1 MNFVLKDWIQVNSN
15 GELVAASGASGVS
28 ISADKRV
35 ATIPGF
41 GTVDISKGKDNA
53 VIRLS
58 VDFNDTDTIA
68 LESSGGYVTGVE
80 ALYGATNG
88 KLTFTATTKYAK
100 IIGGSGADSIT
111 LDDSAASI
119 DLGAGNDTVS
129 LGTAASNVT
138 LGSGA
143 DLIQV
148 QAAATTH
155 GKVADYNFA
164 EGDVISLNGALDA
177 DKVSVMANNGEVVLD
192 GGTNLDIMSTN
203 NDGVYA
209 AKFTKGSITDLS
221 GDVTYFTAAQGSGKV
236 NIDAS
241 RSEFAVIDASLS
253 TGANIV
259 SGAGADSISLGG
271 AGADTIVIGKSSGAD
286 FVHGF
291 DAKDVLRFVGGSL
304 DKLEYDT
311 STKTLTFV
319 DSTVK
324 FDNSL
329 TNDSG
334 VSLTANV
341 AFGDADAESVAL
353 ANATNVT
360 LKQADAVKG
369 YVGFSDG
376 STVLEVSKSVDL
388 TDTAHF
394 ANIANVSVNGNTEAA
409 TVIGALKSVDATAA
423 TGTVNVL
430 STEKDANITLATAK
444 KSADTVWIGST
455 DVTVDNFTAGF
466 GKTADTLVLYDVSDV
481 KDITVNGSVVT
492 AGSAKITMTGVSD
505 SIAANVVLKGGVA
518 KKIVVSNGDVKLN
531 KDSLN
536 LDVIATSKKNA
547 TLEIGADVTDGGK
560 KDVTINLN
568 DEKYADS
575 FKDVS
580 SASTVGTTNIIG
592 SATVEGAT
600 ITVTGNGAHNIWAAN
615 TGANTITLGG
625 GKNSVWYNAID
636 GKDTVTGFTAD
647 DTVLLYGGEMV
658 GSSAINSA
666 YKITFDGTDVKF
678 ASGDSALALKG
689 LTAGNTFNVV
699 DNAGDTYKV
708 QLGTTGTAGA
718 TGTVSTLTYDK
729 DTKFY
734 VVNSVS
740 TVDSTT
746 LNVSG
751 HDASE
756 TVALVVNGD
765 ANGNIIAG
773 NVDEINASGTD
784 AKTLLVGSASATTTL
799 IGGKTENYFWGGG
812 DKSDIMKGSLTALDT
827 FWFGTIDGKDTA
839 NNVNADDRVYLYDVN
854 SADINTI
861 AKLSIDESSH
871 SADLSL
877 EGGAILGINA
887 SSVSDFDSIVF
898 RTGDGVDFTYDK
910 ESKTFVKKS

>member
-1 MNFVLKDWIQVNSN
+1 MDIVLNNVIKVNTVN
-15 GELVAASGASGVS
+15 GISELKAADAASGVS

-41 GTVDISKGKDNA
+41 GTVDISKGREKA

-58 VDFNDTDTIA
+58 GDFEGTITLGSEATD
-68 LESSGGYVTGVE
+68 VTGVE

-88 KLTFTATTKYAK
+88 KLTFKATADYAK

-111 LDDSAASI
+111 LDVSAASI

-129 LGTAASNVT
+129 LGTAVSNVT

-148 QAAATTH
+148 KVGDNK

-164 EGDVISLNGALDA
+164 EGDAISLAGELAA
-177 DKVSVMANNGEVVLD
+177 DKVTVMAGTGEVSLD
-192 GGTNLDIMSTN
+192 GGADLDIMSTKK
-203 NDGVYA
+203 DGVYA
-209 AKFTKGSITDLS
+209 AKFTKGSIAGLS
-221 GDVTYFTAAQGSGKV
+221 GDVTYFTAAEGSGKV

-241 RSEFAVIDASLS
+241 RSEIAVIDARKS
-253 TGANIV
+253 TGAKIV
-259 SGAGADSISLGG
+259 GGQGDDSISLSTD
-271 AGADTIVIGKSSGAD
+271 AHADTIVIGKLGGDDVVYNFGAD
-286 FVHGF
+286 
-291 DAKDVLRFVGGSL
+291 DVLNFVGGSINDL
-304 DKLEYDT
+304 SYDEPN
-311 STKTLTFV
+311 KVVTFA
-319 DSTVK
+319 DSKV
-324 FDNSL
+324 SL
-329 TNDSG
+329 SG
-334 VSLTANV
+334 AASGDLTANI
-341 AFGDADAESVAL
+341 AIGDADAEKFIFAGTSAPLTVASG
-353 ANATNVT
+353 
-360 LKQADAVKG
+360 VKG
-369 YVGFSDG
+369 YVGKKDN
-376 STVLEVSKSVDL
+376 STVLQVSESVDL

-394 ANIANVSVNGNTEAA
+394 VNINKVEVKGNTEAA
-409 TVIGALKSVDATAA
+409 TVIGALKSVDASAA

-430 STEKDANITLATAK
+430 STEKDANITLKTGVTTY
-444 KSADTVWIGST
+444 ADTVWIGSGST
-455 DVTVDNFTAGF
+455 DVTVTNFTAGF

-492 AGSAKITMTGVSD
+492 AGSAKIDMDGVSD

-518 KKIVVSNGDVKLN
+518 KKIVISNDDVTLD
-531 KDSLN
+531 KDRLD
-536 LDVIATSKKNA
+536 LDVLSTSKKNA
-547 TLEIGADVTDGGK
+547 TLNVAANVTDGGK
-560 KDVTINLN
+560 NVVSINLN

-575 FKDVS
+575 FKNVS
-580 SASTVGTTNIIG
+580 STSNAGTTNIIG
-592 SATVEGAT
+592 SATVDGAT
-600 ITVTGNGAHNIWAAN
+600 IAVNGAGDHNIWAAN
-615 TGANTITLGG
+615 TGANTITLAGA
-625 GKNSVWYNAID
+625 GKKSVWYNAID
-636 GKDTVTGFTAD
+636 GKDTVSGFTKN

-658 GSSAINSA
+658 GSSAINSN
-666 YKITFDGTDVKF
+666 YKITYDGAVVKF
-678 ASGDSALALKG
+678 ASGDSALALND
-689 LTAGNTFNVV
+689 LNAGDTFTVM

-708 QLGTTGTAGA
+708 QLADAG
-718 TGTVSTLTYDK
+718 TLTYDK

-734 VVNSVS
+734 VADS
-740 TVDSTT
+740 TTAATT

-751 HDASE
+751 YDTSE

-784 AKTLLVGSASATTTL
+784 AKTLLVGSASADTTL

-812 DKSDIMKGSLTALDT
+812 DKSDIMKGSLTAFDT

-839 NNVNADDRVYLYDVN
+839 NSVNADDRVYLYDVN

-861 AKLSIDESSH
+861 AKLSIDASSA

>member
-1 MNFVLKDWIQVNSN
+1 MAFELSKWIQVNSS
-15 GELVAASGASGVS
+15 GELEAAVGASGVS

-41 GTVDISKGKDNA
+41 GTVDISKGKDKA

-58 VDFNDTDTIA
+58 GDFDGTITLGSADTD
-68 LESSGGYVTGVE
+68 VKGVE

-88 KLTFTATTKYAK
+88 KLTYTATAEGK
-100 IIGGSGADSIT
+100 IVGGSGADSIT
-111 LDDSAASI
+111 LGTSNASV
-119 DLGAGNDTVS
+119 DLGAGNDVVA
-129 LGTAASNVT
+129 LGDGASNVT

-148 QAAATTH
+148 KAADKGT
-155 GKVADYNFA
+155 VADYNFA

-209 AKFTKGSITDLS
+209 AKFTKGSITGLS

-241 RSEFAVIDASLS
+241 RSEIAVIDASES

-271 AGADTIVIGKSSGAD
+271 NGADTIVIGKSSGAD

-304 DKLEYDT
+304 DKLEYDKNA
-311 STKTLTFV
+311 KTLTFV
-319 DSTVK
+319 DSKVT
-324 FDNSL
+324 FDAVTS
-329 TNDSG
+329 NDFAD
-334 VSLTANV
+334 SLTANV

-353 ANATNVT
+353 ANHADVT

-518 KKIVVSNGDVKLN
+518 KKIVVSNDDVTLG
-531 KDSLN
+531 KDSLD
-536 LDVIATSKKNA
+536 LDVLSTSKKNA
-547 TLEIGADVTDGGK
+547 TLNVDANVTDGGK
-560 KDVTINLN
+560 NVVSINLN

-575 FKDVS
+575 FKNVS
-580 SASTVGTTNIIG
+580 STSNAGTTNIIG
-592 SATVEGAT
+592 SATVDGAT
-600 ITVTGNGAHNIWAAN
+600 ITVNGAGDHNIWAAN
-615 TGANTITLGG
+615 TGANTIEFTPVAT

-658 GSSAINSA
+658 GSSAINSN
-666 YKITFDGTDVKF
+666 YKITYDGTVVKF
-678 ASGDSALALKG
+678 ASGDSALALNGLIKG
-689 LTAGNTFNVV
+689 DTFNVV

-708 QLGTTGTAGA
+708 QLADAGNE
-718 TGTVSTLTYDK
+718 LTYDK

-734 VVNSVS
+734 VANS
-740 TVDSTT
+740 TAATT

-751 HDASE
+751 YDASE

-773 NVDEINASGTD
+773 NVTKIDAGASS

-812 DKSDIMKGSLTALDT
+812 DKSDIMEGSLTALDT

>member
-1 MNFVLKDWIQVNSN
+1 MAFELKKWIKVNSN
-15 GELVAASGASGVS
+15 GELGAADGVSGVI

-58 VDFNDTDTIA
+58 VDFNDTITWGTSEA
-68 LESSGGYVTGVE
+68 TSVTGVE

-88 KLTFTATTKYAK
+88 KLTYTATTEDK
-100 IIGGSGADSIT
+100 IVGGSGADIIT
-111 LDDSAASI
+111 LGDSTASI
-119 DLGAGNDTVS
+119 DLGAGNDVVS
-129 LGTAASNVT
+129 LGTGASNVT

-143 DLIQV
+143 DLIKV
-148 QAAATTH
+148 QAAAK

-164 EGDVISLNGALDA
+164 EGDAISLDGALDDA
-177 DKVSVMANNGEVVLD
+177 GKITVIAATGEVSLA
-192 GGTNLDIMSTN
+192 GGDNLDIMSTK

-209 AKFTKGSITDLS
+209 AKFTEGSITDLLDY
-221 GDVTYFTAAQGSGKV
+221 DVTYFTAAEGSGKV

-241 RSEFAVIDASLS
+241 GSEIAVIDASES

-259 SGAGADSISLGG
+259 SGAGADTISLGG

-291 DAKDVLRFVGGSL
+291 GANDVLRFVGGSL
-304 DKLEYDT
+304 DKLEYGKT
-311 STKTLTFV
+311 AKTLTFV
-319 DSTVK
+319 DSKVE
-324 FDNSL
+324 FDVDPSNGA
-329 TNDSG
+329 D
-334 VSLTANV
+334 SLTANV
-341 AFGDADAESVAL
+341 AFGDADAESFAL
-353 ANATNVT
+353 ANSAGAT

-394 ANIANVSVNGNTEAA
+394 ANIAKVEVKSNTEAA
-409 TVIGALKSVDATAA
+409 TVIGALKSVDASAA

-430 STEKDANITLATAK
+430 STEKDANIMLQNGATTY
-444 KSADTVWIGST
+444 ADTVWIGSGST
-455 DVTVDNFTAGF
+455 DVTVTNFTAGF

-481 KDITVNGSVVT
+481 KDISVNGNVVT
-492 AGSAKITMTGVSD
+492 AGSAKIEMTGVSD
-505 SIAANVVLKGGVA
+505 NIAANVVLKGGVA
-518 KKIVVSNGDVKLN
+518 KKIVISSGDVELD
-531 KDSLN
+531 KDSLD
-536 LDVIATSKKNA
+536 LDVLSTSKKNA
-547 TLEIGADVTDGGK
+547 TLNVAANVTDGGK
-560 KDVTINLN
+560 NVVSINLN

-575 FKDVS
+575 FKNVS
-580 SASTVGTTNIIG
+580 SESSVGTTNIIG
-592 SATVEGAT
+592 SATVDGAT
-600 ITVTGNGAHNIWAAN
+600 ITVTGDGDHNIWAAN

-625 GKNSVWYNAID
+625 TGKKSVWYNAID
-636 GKDTVTGFTAD
+636 GKDTVTGFTKN

-666 YKITFDGTDVKF
+666 YKIKYDGATVKF
-678 ASGDSALALKG
+678 ASGDSALALNG
-689 LTAGNTFNVV
+689 LAAGDTFTVM

-708 QLGTTGTAGA
+708 QLAEAGK
-718 TGTVSTLTYDK
+718 LTYDK

-734 VVNSVS
+734 VANS
-740 TVDSTT
+740 TAATTT
-746 LNVSG
+746 LDVVG
-751 HDASE
+751 YDASE
-756 TVALVVNGD
+756 TAALVVNGD
-765 ANGNIIAG
+765 ADGNIIAG
-773 NVDEINASGTD
+773 NVTKIDAGASSV
-784 AKTLLVGSASATTTL
+784 KTLLVGSAEAATEL
-799 IGGKTENYFWGGG
+799 VGGKTENHFWGGSK
-812 DKSDIMKGSLTALDT
+812 DSDVMVGNSAAFDD
-827 FWFGTIDGKDTA
+827 FWFGTLDGKDTA
-839 NNVNADDRVYLYDVN
+839 NSVNADDRVYLYDVN

-861 AKLSIDESSH
+861 AKLSIDESSA

-887 SSVSDFDSIVF
+887 SKVSDFDSIVF

>member
-1 MNFVLKDWIQVNSN
+1 MAMTIKLDDLIKLNTRDELELKDSSVT
-15 GELVAASGASGVS
+15 GVS

-35 ATIPGF
+35 ATIANF
-41 GTVDISKGKDNA
+41 GTVDISNGKDKA

-58 VDFNDTDTIA
+58 GDFDGTINLGSA
-68 LESSGGYVTGVE
+68 SVTKVA

-88 KLTFTATTKYAK
+88 KLIFTATADYTK
-100 IIGGSGADSIT
+100 IIGGAGADSIS
-111 LDDSAASI
+111 LDVATGELN
-119 DLGAGNDTVS
+119 LGAGNDTVVIGTVGASVS
-129 LGTAASNVT
+129 LGAGVDMVHVADVSTAKGT
-138 LGSGA
+138 
-143 DLIQV
+143 
-148 QAAATTH
+148 
-155 GKVADYNFA
+155 VADYNFA
-164 EGDVISLNGALDA
+164 DGDVISVGGSALGLGKFSVLSDG
-177 DKVSVMANNGEVVLD
+177 KV
-192 GGTNLDIMSTN
+192 NLDSADPGLVINTTKK
-203 NDGVYA
+203 DGVYA
-209 AKFTKGSITDLS
+209 AKFAEGIIDGFA
-221 GDVTYFTAAQGSGKV
+221 GDVTYFTAAKNSGKV
-236 NIDAS
+236 NIDATGS
-241 RSEFAVIDASLS
+241 AKAIIDATESTGAKIVSGKGDDIVSLS
-253 TGANIV
+253 TATH
-259 SGAGADSISLGG
+259 
-271 AGADTIVIGKSSGAD
+271 ADTIVIGKLSGDDTVYSFGAD
-286 FVHGF
+286 
-291 DAKDVLRFVGGSL
+291 DVLNFVGGSINDL
-304 DKLEYDT
+304 SYDGAN
-311 STKTLTFV
+311 KVVTFA
-319 DSTVK
+319 DSTV
-324 FDNSL
+324 SL
-329 TNDSG
+329 SG
-334 VSLTANV
+334 AAPSDLTANI
-341 AFGDADAESVAL
+341 AIGDADAEKFLFAGV
-353 ANATNVT
+353 NDTIT
-360 LKQADAVKG
+360 TTDGVKG
-369 YVGFSDG
+369 YVGKKDN
-376 STVLEVSKSVDL
+376 STVLEVTESVDL

-394 ANIANVSVNGNTEAA
+394 VNINKVKVNNTEVA
-409 TVIGALKSVDATAA
+409 TVIGALKSVDASSA
-423 TGTVNVL
+423 GDTVNVW
-430 STEKDANITLATAK
+430 STEKDANIALETAGAH
-444 KSADTVWIGST
+444 ADTVWIGSGST
-455 DVTVDNFTAGF
+455 EVKLSGF
-466 GKTADTLVLYDVSDV
+466 ETGFDATADTLVLYDVSDV
-481 KDITVNGSVVT
+481 KDISVNGNVVT
-492 AGSAKITMTGVSD
+492 AGSAKIEMADLTD

-518 KKIVVSNGDVKLN
+518 KKIVITDGDVELK

-547 TLEIGADVTDGGK
+547 TLSIDADVTDGGK

-575 FKDVS
+575 FKDVI
-580 SASTVGTTNIIG
+580 SASSVGTTNIIG

-600 ITVTGNGAHNIWAAN
+600 ITVNGDGDHNIWAAN

-625 GKNSVWYNAID
+625 NGKKSVWYNAID

-666 YKITFDGTDVKF
+666 YKITYDGTDVKF

-689 LTAGNTFNVV
+689 LTAVNTFNVV

-708 QLGTTGTAGA
+708 QLGSAGPA
-718 TGTVSTLTYDK
+718 STLTYDK

-734 VVNSVS
+734 VVNSAS
-740 TVDSTT
+740 TVGRTT

-756 TVALVVNGD
+756 TVALIVNGD

-784 AKTLLVGSASATTTL
+784 AKTLLVGSASAATTL

-812 DKSDIMKGSLTALDT
+812 DKSDVMEGSLTAFDT

-839 NNVNADDRVYLYDVN
+839 NKVNADDRVYLYDVN

-898 RTGDGVDFTYDK
+898 STGDGVDFTYDK

>member
-1 MNFVLKDWIQVNSN
+1 MDFVLKDWIQVNSN
-15 GELVAASGASGVS
+15 GELEAAADASGVS

-41 GTVDISKGKDNA
+41 GTVDISKGKENA

-58 VDFNDTDTIA
+58 GDFDGAISLGTNDTD
-68 LESSGGYVTGVE
+68 VKGVE

-88 KLTFTATTKYAK
+88 KLIFNATNEYAK
-100 IIGGSGADSIT
+100 IIG
-111 LDDSAASI
+111 
-119 DLGAGNDTVS
+119 
-129 LGTAASNVT
+129 
-138 LGSGA
+138 
-143 DLIQV
+143 
-148 QAAATTH
+148 
-155 GKVADYNFA
+155 
-164 EGDVISLNGALDA
+164 
-177 DKVSVMANNGEVVLD
+177 
-192 GGTNLDIMSTN
+192 
-203 NDGVYA
+203 
-209 AKFTKGSITDLS
+209 
-221 GDVTYFTAAQGSGKV
+221 
-236 NIDAS
+236 
-241 RSEFAVIDASLS
+241 
-253 TGANIV
+253 
-259 SGAGADSISLGG
+259 GAGADSISLGAATGELNLG
-271 AGADTIVIGKSSGAD
+271 AGNDTVVMGTDENAKVSLGAGVDMVHVATVASAKGTVADYNFADGDVISVGSALGLGKFSVLSNGKVSLEGADSKLVINTTKKDGVYAAKFAEGIVSGFDGDVTYFTAAEHSGKVGIDATGSAKAIIDATNSTGAKIVGGKGDDVISLGNGVDTLVIGKLSGLD
-286 FVHGF
+286 TVYNFEN
-291 DAKDVLRFVGGSL
+291 DDVLNFVGGSINDL
-304 DKLEYDT
+304 SYDGT
-311 STKTLTFV
+311 TGFVTFA
-319 DSTVK
+319 DSTV
-324 FDNSL
+324 SL
-329 TNDSG
+329 SG
-334 VSLTANV
+334 AASSSLTANI
-341 AFGDADAESVAL
+341 AIGDADAEKFIFAGTSDSLMVASG
-353 ANATNVT
+353 
-360 LKQADAVKG
+360 VKG
-369 YVGFSDG
+369 YVGKKDN
-376 STVLEVSKSVDL
+376 STVLQVSESVDL

-394 ANIANVSVNGNTEAA
+394 VNINKVEVKGNTEAA
-409 TVIGALKSVDATAA
+409 TVIGALKSVDASNANK
-423 TGTVNVL
+423 TVNVW
-430 STEKDANITLATAK
+430 STEKDANIKLKGANNN
-444 KSADTVWIGST
+444 ADTVWIGSGST
-455 DVTVDNFTAGF
+455 EVKLSGFNTGF
-466 GKTADTLVLYDVSDV
+466 GANADTLVLYDVSDV
-481 KDITVNGSVVT
+481 KDISVNGNVVT
-492 AGSAKITMTGVSD
+492 AGSAKIEMAGLND
-505 SIAANVVLKGGVA
+505 SIAANVVLKDGVA
-518 KKIVVSNGDVKLN
+518 KKIVITDGDVTID

-547 TLEIGADVTDGGK
+547 TLNVAANVTDGGK
-560 KDVTINLN
+560 NVVSINLN

-580 SASTVGTTNIIG
+580 SASSVGTTNIIG

-600 ITVTGNGAHNIWAAN
+600 IKVTGNGDHNIWAAN
-615 TGANTITLGG
+615 TGANTITLDGTA

-666 YKITFDGTDVKF
+666 YKITYDGTDVKF

-689 LTAGNTFNVV
+689 LTAGNTFNVM

-708 QLGTTGTAGA
+708 QLGTTGA
-718 TGTVSTLTYDK
+718 TPTLTYDK

-734 VVNSVS
+734 VVNGAA
-740 TVDSTT
+740 TTGTT

-751 HDASE
+751 YDASE

-773 NVDEINASGTD
+773 NVTKIDAGASS
-784 AKTLLVGSASATTTL
+784 AKTLLVGSASADTTL

-812 DKSDIMKGSLTALDT
+812 DKSDIMEGSLTAFDT

>member
-1 MNFVLKDWIQVNSN
+1 MAITIKLDELIKVTDGELALKD
-15 GELVAASGASGVS
+15 ASVTGVS

-35 ATIPGF
+35 ATIANF
-41 GTVDISKGKDNA
+41 GTIDISNGVDKA

-58 VDFNDTDTIA
+58 GDFDGTID
-68 LESSGGYVTGVE
+68 LDSSGVAKVA

-88 KLTFTATTKYAK
+88 KLIFTATDKYAK
-100 IIGGSGADSIT
+100 IIGGAGADSIN
-111 LDDSAASI
+111 LDNTDVEI
-119 DLGAGNDTVS
+119 NLGAGNDTVVMGINADAKVS
-129 LGTAASNVT
+129 LGAGVDMVHVADVGTAKGT
-138 LGSGA
+138 
-143 DLIQV
+143 
-148 QAAATTH
+148 
-155 GKVADYNFA
+155 VADYNFA
-164 EGDVISLNGALDA
+164 DGDVISVGGPALGLGKFSVLSNG
-177 DKVSVMANNGEVVLD
+177 KVSLD
-192 GGTNLDIMSTN
+192 GADSGLVINTTKK
-203 NDGVYA
+203 DGVYA
-209 AKFTKGSITDLS
+209 AKFAEGIIDGFA
-221 GDVTYFTAAQGSGKV
+221 GDVTYFTAAKDSGKV
-236 NIDAS
+236 NIDATGS
-241 RSEFAVIDASLS
+241 AKAIIDAKESTGAKIVSGKGDDIVSLS
-253 TGANIV
+253 TA
-259 SGAGADSISLGG
+259 AH
-271 AGADTIVIGKSSGAD
+271 ADTIVIGKLSGDDTVYSFGAD
-286 FVHGF
+286 
-291 DAKDVLRFVGGSL
+291 DVLNFVGGSINDL
-304 DKLEYDT
+304 SYDGT
-311 STKTLTFV
+311 TMTFA
-319 DSTVK
+319 DSKV
-324 FDNSL
+324 SL
-329 TNDSG
+329 SG
-334 VSLTANV
+334 AAPSDLTANI
-341 AFGDADAESVAL
+341 AIGDADAEKFLFAGV
-353 ANATNVT
+353 NDTIT
-360 LKQADAVKG
+360 TTDGVKG
-369 YVGFSDG
+369 YVGKKDN
-376 STVLEVSKSVDL
+376 STVLEVTESVDL

-394 ANIANVSVNGNTEAA
+394 VNINKVKVNNTEVA
-409 TVIGALKSVDATAA
+409 TVIGALKSVDASNA
-423 TGTVNVL
+423 GDTVNVW
-430 STEKDANITLATAK
+430 STEKDANISLKAGTY
-444 KSADTVWIGST
+444 ADTVWIGSGST
-455 DVTVDNFTAGF
+455 EVKLSNFETGF
-466 GKTADTLVLYDVSDV
+466 GATADTLVLYDVSDV
-481 KDITVNGSVVT
+481 KDISVNGNVVT
-492 AGSAKITMTGVSD
+492 AGSAKIEMNGLTD
-505 SIAANVVLKGGVA
+505 SIAANVVLKDGVA
-518 KKIVVSNGDVKLN
+518 KKIVITDGDVELD

-547 TLEIGADVTDGGK
+547 TLSIDADVTDGGK

-580 SASTVGTTNIIG
+580 SESSVGTTNIIG

-600 ITVTGNGAHNIWAAN
+600 ITVNSNGDHNIWAAN
-615 TGANTITLGG
+615 TGANTIALGG
-625 GKNSVWYNAID
+625 VGTTGKNSVWYNAID

-708 QLGTTGTAGA
+708 QLGTTGT
-718 TGTVSTLTYDK
+718 TSTLTYDK

-734 VVNSVS
+734 VVNSAN
-740 TVDSTT
+740 TVKSTT

-784 AKTLLVGSASATTTL
+784 AKTLLVGSASAVTTL

-812 DKSDIMKGSLTALDT
+812 DKSDIMEGSLTAFDT

-839 NNVNADDRVYLYDVN
+839 NKVNADDRVYLYDVN

-877 EGGAILGINA
+877 EGGAAILGINA

>member
-1 MNFVLKDWIQVNSN
+1 MAFELKKWIKVNSN
-15 GELVAASGASGVS
+15 GELGAADGVS
-28 ISADKRV
+28 DVIISADKRV

-41 GTVDISKGKDNA
+41 GTVDISKSPSKA

-58 VDFNDTDTIA
+58 VDFDDTIN
-68 LESSGGYVTGVE
+68 LTDSGVTKVA

-88 KLTFTATTKYAK
+88 KLTFTAPTDYAK

-111 LDDSAASI
+111 LGDSTASI
-119 DLGAGNDTVS
+119 DLGAGNDVVS
-129 LGTAASNVT
+129 LGSAASNVT

-148 QAAATTH
+148 QAAATTY

-164 EGDVISLNGALDA
+164 EGDAISLDGALADA
-177 DKVSVMANNGEVVLD
+177 GKITVIAATGEVALD
-192 GGTNLDIMSTN
+192 GGTNLKIMSTK

-209 AKFTKGSITDLS
+209 AKFTEGSITGLS

-241 RSEFAVIDASLS
+241 GSEIAVIDASHS

-271 AGADTIVIGKSSGAD
+271 PGADTIVIGKSSGAD

-304 DKLEYDT
+304 DKLKYDT
-311 STKTLTFV
+311 GDKTLTFV

-324 FDNSL
+324 FDNL
-329 TNDSG
+329 PTNDIG
-334 VSLTANV
+334 DSLTANV

-353 ANATNVT
+353 ANAIDVT

-376 STVLEVSKSVDL
+376 STTLEVSKSVDL

-394 ANIANVSVNGNTEAA
+394 ANIANVEVKSNTEAA
-409 TVIGALKSVDATAA
+409 TVIGALKSVDAADA

-430 STEKDANITLATAK
+430 STEKDAHIQLKAAGVANY
-444 KSADTVWIGST
+444 ADTVWIGST
-455 DVTVDNFTAGF
+455 DVKVDNFAAGF

-481 KDITVNGSVVT
+481 KDITVNGNVVT
-492 AGSAKITMTGVSD
+492 AGSAKIEMTGVSD
-505 SIAANVVLKGGVA
+505 NIAANVVLKGGVA
-518 KKIVVSNGDVKLN
+518 KKIVISSGDVELD
-531 KDSLN
+531 KDSLD
-536 LDVIATSKKNA
+536 LDVLSTSKKNA
-547 TLEIGADVTDGGK
+547 TLNVAANVTDGGK
-560 KDVTINLN
+560 NVVSINLN

-575 FKDVS
+575 FKNVS
-580 SASTVGTTNIIG
+580 SASSVGTTNIIG
-592 SATVEGAT
+592 SATVDGAT
-600 ITVTGNGAHNIWAAN
+600 ITVTGNGDHNIWAAN

-625 GKNSVWYNAID
+625 TGKKSVWYNAID
-636 GKDTVTGFTAD
+636 GKDTVTGFTKN

-666 YKITFDGTDVKF
+666 YKIKYDGATVKF
-678 ASGDSALALKG
+678 ASGDSALALNG
-689 LTAGNTFNVV
+689 LVAGDTFTVM

-708 QLGTTGTAGA
+708 QLAN
-718 TGTVSTLTYDK
+718 VDKLTYDK

-734 VVNSVS
+734 VADS
-740 TVDSTT
+740 TAAATT
-746 LNVSG
+746 LNVVG
-751 HDASE
+751 YDASE
-756 TVALVVNGD
+756 TAALVVNGD
-765 ANGNIIAG
+765 ADGNIIAG
-773 NVDEINASGTD
+773 NVTEINAGASSV
-784 AKTLLVGSASATTTL
+784 KTLLVGSAEAATKL
-799 IGGKTENYFWGGG
+799 VGGKTENHFWGGSK
-812 DKSDIMKGSLTALDT
+812 DSDVMVGNSAAFDD
-827 FWFGTIDGKDTA
+827 FWFGTLDGKDTA
-839 NNVNADDRVYLYDVN
+839 NSVNADDRVYLYDVN

-861 AKLSIDESSH
+861 AKLSIDASH
-871 SADLSL
+871 ASADLSL

-887 SSVSDFDSIVF
+887 SKVSDFDSIVF

>member
-1 MNFVLKDWIQVNSN
+1 MAFELKKWIKVNSN
-15 GELVAASGASGVS
+15 GELGAADGVSGVI

-41 GTVDISKGKDNA
+41 GTVDISKSPNKA

-58 VDFNDTDTIA
+58 VDFDGTINLTD
-68 LESSGGYVTGVE
+68 SGVTKVA

-88 KLTFTATTKYAK
+88 KLTYTATAEGK
-100 IIGGSGADSIT
+100 IVGGSGADSIT
-111 LDDSAASI
+111 LGDSTASI
-119 DLGAGNDTVS
+119 DLGAGNDVVS
-129 LGTAASNVT
+129 LGSAASNVT

-148 QAAATTH
+148 KAAAN

-164 EGDVISLNGALDA
+164 EGDAISIDGALADA
-177 DKVSVMANNGEVVLD
+177 GKISVIAATGEVSLA
-192 GGTNLDIMSTN
+192 GGGDSLEIMSTK

-209 AKFTKGSITDLS
+209 AKFTEGSITSLS
-221 GDVTYFTAAQGSGKV
+221 KYDVTYFTAATNSGKV

-241 RSEFAVIDASLS
+241 GSEVAVIDAIQS

-259 SGAGADSISLGG
+259 SGAGADTISLDSTD

-286 FVHGF
+286 EVYDFG
-291 DAKDVLRFVGGSL
+291 AKDVLRFVGGSL
-304 DKLEYDT
+304 DKLEYGT
-311 STKTLTFV
+311 TASTLTFV

-324 FDNSL
+324 FGTVL
-329 TNDSG
+329 TNEGAD
-334 VSLTANV
+334 SLTANV

-353 ANATNVT
+353 ANSTDVT

-394 ANIANVSVNGNTEAA
+394 ANIANVSVTGNTEAA
-409 TVIGALKSVDATAA
+409 TVIGALKKVDANAA

-430 STEKDANITLATAK
+430 STEKDASIILDTAEK
-444 KSADTVWIGST
+444 NADTVWIGST
-455 DVTVDNFTAGF
+455 DVKVDKFTTGF

-481 KDITVNGSVVT
+481 KDISVNGNVVT
-492 AGSAKITMTGVSD
+492 AGSAKIEMTGVSD
-505 SIAANVVLKGGVA
+505 NIAANVVLKGGVA
-518 KKIVVSNGDVKLN
+518 KKIVISSGDVELD
-531 KDSLN
+531 KDSLD
-536 LDVIATSKKNA
+536 LDVLSTSKKNA
-547 TLEIGADVTDGGK
+547 TLNVAANVTDGGK
-560 KDVTINLN
+560 NVVSINLN

-575 FKDVS
+575 FKNVS
-580 SASTVGTTNIIG
+580 SASSVGTTNIIG
-592 SATVEGAT
+592 SATVDGAT
-600 ITVTGNGAHNIWAAN
+600 ITVTGNGDHNIWAAN

-625 GKNSVWYNAID
+625 TGKKSVWYNAID
-636 GKDTVTGFTAD
+636 GKDTVTGFTKN

-666 YKITFDGTDVKF
+666 YKIKYDGATVKF
-678 ASGDSALALKG
+678 ASGDSALALNS
-689 LTAGNTFNVV
+689 LVAGDTFTVM

-708 QLGTTGTAGA
+708 QLANA
-718 TGTVSTLTYDK
+718 DKLTYDK

-734 VVNSVS
+734 VADS
-740 TVDSTT
+740 TVAATT
-746 LNVSG
+746 LNVVG
-751 HDASE
+751 YDASE

-765 ANGNIIAG
+765 ADGNIIAG
-773 NVDEINASGTD
+773 NVTEINAGASSV
-784 AKTLLVGSASATTTL
+784 KTLLVGSAEAATKL
-799 IGGKTENYFWGGG
+799 VGGKTENHFWGGSK
-812 DKSDIMKGSLTALDT
+812 DSDVMVGNSAAFDD
-827 FWFGTIDGKDTA
+827 FWFGTLDGKDTA
-839 NNVNADDRVYLYDVN
+839 NSVNADDRVYLYDVN

-861 AKLSIDESSH
+861 AKLSIDESSA

>member
-1 MNFVLKDWIQVNSN
+1 MAFELKKWIKVNSN
-15 GELVAASGASGVS
+15 GELGAADGVSGVI

-58 VDFNDTDTIA
+58 VDFNDTITWGTSEA
-68 LESSGGYVTGVE
+68 TSVTGVE

-88 KLTFTATTKYAK
+88 KLTYTATTEDK
-100 IIGGSGADSIT
+100 IVGGSGADIIT
-111 LDDSAASI
+111 LGDSTASI
-119 DLGAGNDTVS
+119 DLGAGNDVVS
-129 LGTAASNVT
+129 LGTGASNVT

-143 DLIQV
+143 DLIKV
-148 QAAATTH
+148 QAAAK

-164 EGDVISLNGALDA
+164 EGDAISLDGALDDA
-177 DKVSVMANNGEVVLD
+177 GKITVIAATGEVSLA
-192 GGTNLDIMSTN
+192 GGDNLDIMSTK

-209 AKFTKGSITDLS
+209 AKFTEGSITDLLDY
-221 GDVTYFTAAQGSGKV
+221 DVTYFTAAEGSGKV

-241 RSEFAVIDASLS
+241 GSEIAVIDASES

-259 SGAGADSISLGG
+259 SGAGADTISLGG

-291 DAKDVLRFVGGSL
+291 GANDVLRFVGGSL
-304 DKLEYDT
+304 DKLEYGKT
-311 STKTLTFV
+311 AKTLTFV
-319 DSTVK
+319 DSKVE
-324 FDNSL
+324 FDVDPSNSA
-329 TNDSG
+329 D
-334 VSLTANV
+334 SLTANV

-353 ANATNVT
+353 ANKTGAT

-394 ANIANVSVNGNTEAA
+394 ANIAKVEVKSNTEAA
-409 TVIGALKSVDATAA
+409 TVIGALKSVDASAA

-430 STEKDANITLATAK
+430 STEKDANIMLQNGATTY
-444 KSADTVWIGST
+444 ADTVWIGSGST
-455 DVTVDNFTAGF
+455 DVTVTNFTAGF

-481 KDITVNGSVVT
+481 KDISVNGNVVT
-492 AGSAKITMTGVSD
+492 AGSAKIEMTGVSD
-505 SIAANVVLKGGVA
+505 NIAANVVLKGGVA
-518 KKIVVSNGDVKLN
+518 KKIVISSGDVELD
-531 KDSLN
+531 KDSLD
-536 LDVIATSKKNA
+536 LDVLSTSKKNA
-547 TLEIGADVTDGGK
+547 TLNVAANVTDGGK
-560 KDVTINLN
+560 NVVSINLN

-575 FKDVS
+575 FKNVS
-580 SASTVGTTNIIG
+580 SESSVGTTNIIG
-592 SATVEGAT
+592 SATVDGAT
-600 ITVTGNGAHNIWAAN
+600 ITVTGDGDHNIWAAN

-625 GKNSVWYNAID
+625 TGKKSVWYNAID
-636 GKDTVTGFTAD
+636 GKDTVTGFTKN

-666 YKITFDGTDVKF
+666 YKIKYDGATVKF
-678 ASGDSALALKG
+678 ASGDSALALNG
-689 LTAGNTFNVV
+689 LAAGDTFTVM

-708 QLGTTGTAGA
+708 QLAEAGK
-718 TGTVSTLTYDK
+718 LTYDK

-734 VVNSVS
+734 VANS
-740 TVDSTT
+740 TAATTT
-746 LNVSG
+746 LDVVG
-751 HDASE
+751 YDASE
-756 TVALVVNGD
+756 TAALVVNGD
-765 ANGNIIAG
+765 ADGNIIAG
-773 NVDEINASGTD
+773 NVTKIDAGASSV
-784 AKTLLVGSASATTTL
+784 KTLLVGSAEAATEL
-799 IGGKTENYFWGGG
+799 VGGKTENHFWGGSK
-812 DKSDIMKGSLTALDT
+812 DSDVMVGNSAAFDD
-827 FWFGTIDGKDTA
+827 FWFGTLDGKDTA
-839 NNVNADDRVYLYDVN
+839 NSVNADDRVYLYDVN

-861 AKLSIDESSH
+861 AKLSIDESSA

-887 SSVSDFDSIVF
+887 SKVSDFDSIVF

>member
-1 MNFVLKDWIQVNSN
+1 MDFVLKDWVQVNSN
-15 GELVAASGASGVS
+15 GELEAAADASGVS

-41 GTVDISKGKDNA
+41 GTVDISKGKDKA

-58 VDFNDTDTIA
+58 GDFDDTDTIT
-68 LESSGGYVTGVE
+68 LESSGDYVTGVE

-88 KLTFTATTKYAK
+88 KLTYTATTEGK
-100 IIGGSGADSIT
+100 IVGGSGADSIT
-111 LDDSAASI
+111 LGDGSTASI
-119 DLGAGNDTVS
+119 DLGAGNDVVS
-129 LGTAASNVT
+129 LGTGASNVT

-148 QAAATTH
+148 QAAAH

-164 EGDVISLNGALDA
+164 EGDAISLGGAALADA
-177 DKVSVMANNGEVVLD
+177 GKITVKAATGEVALD
-192 GGTNLDIMSTN
+192 GGTDLKIMSTK

-209 AKFTKGSITDLS
+209 AKFTEGSIAGLS
-221 GDVTYFTAAQGSGKV
+221 GDVTYFTVAKGSGKV

-241 RSEFAVIDASLS
+241 RSEIAVIDAGES

-259 SGAGADSISLGG
+259 SGAGADTISLGG

-286 FVHGF
+286 EVYNFGTN
-291 DAKDVLRFVGGSL
+291 DVLRFVGGSL

-311 STKTLTFV
+311 TADTLTFV

-324 FDNSL
+324 FGTTLDHDGS
-329 TNDSG
+329 D
-334 VSLTANV
+334 SLTANV
-341 AFGDADAESVAL
+341 AFGDADAESFAL
-353 ANATNVT
+353 ANKTGAT

-376 STVLEVSKSVDL
+376 STILEVSKSVDL

-409 TVIGALKSVDATAA
+409 TVIGALKSVNANAA

-430 STEKDANITLATAK
+430 STEKDAHISLEAGDTY
-444 KSADTVWIGST
+444 ADTVWIGST
-455 DVTVDNFTAGF
+455 DVKVDNFTAGF

-481 KDITVNGSVVT
+481 KDITVNGNVVT
-492 AGSAKITMTGVSD
+492 AGSAKIDMADSGVID

-518 KKIVVSNGDVKLN
+518 KKIVISNDDVTLD
-531 KDSLN
+531 KDSLD
-536 LDVIATSKKNA
+536 LDVLSTSKKNA
-547 TLEIGADVTDGGK
+547 TLKVDANVTDDGK
-560 KDVTINLN
+560 NVVSINLN

-575 FKDVS
+575 FKNVS
-580 SASTVGTTNIIG
+580 SISNAGTTNIIG
-592 SATVEGAT
+592 SATVDGAT
-600 ITVTGNGAHNIWAAN
+600 IAVNGAGDHNVWAAN
-615 TGANTITLGG
+615 TGANTIEFTAAAT

-636 GKDTVTGFTAD
+636 GKDTVNGFTKN

-666 YKITFDGTDVKF
+666 YKITYAGAVVKF
-678 ASGDSALALKG
+678 ASGDSALALNG
-689 LTAGNTFNVV
+689 LNAGDTFTVM

-708 QLGTTGTAGA
+708 QLAKAGK
-718 TGTVSTLTYDK
+718 LTYDK

-734 VVNSVS
+734 VANS
-740 TVDSTT
+740 TAATTT
-746 LNVSG
+746 LDVVG
-751 HDASE
+751 YDASE
-756 TVALVVNGD
+756 TAALVVNGD
-765 ANGNIIAG
+765 ADGNIIAG
-773 NVDEINASGTD
+773 NVTEINAGASSV
-784 AKTLLVGSASATTTL
+784 KTLLVGSAEAATKL
-799 IGGKTENYFWGGG
+799 VGGKTENHFWGGSK
-812 DKSDIMKGSLTALDT
+812 DSDVMVGNSAAFDD
-827 FWFGTIDGKDTA
+827 FWFGTLDGKDTA
-839 NNVNADDRVYLYDVN
+839 NSVNADDRVYLYDVN

-861 AKLSIDESSH
+861 AKLSIDASSA

-887 SSVSDFDSIVF
+887 SKVSDFDSIVF

>member
-1 MNFVLKDWIQVNSN
+1 MAFALNRWIQVNGS
-15 GELVAASGASGVS
+15 GELEAATGVSGVI

-41 GTVDISKGKDNA
+41 GTVDISKDPSKA

-58 VDFNDTDTIA
+58 VDFNDEITLDP
-68 LESSGGYVTGVE
+68 VTGVE

-88 KLTFTATTKYAK
+88 KLTFTATTEYTK

-111 LDDSAASI
+111 LGTSDASV
-119 DLGAGNDTVS
+119 DLGAGNDVVA
-129 LGTAASNVT
+129 LGDGASNVT

-148 QAAATTH
+148 KVADKGT
-155 GKVADYNFA
+155 VADYNFA
-164 EGDVISLNGALDA
+164 EGDAISLSSALTA
-177 DKVSVMANNGEVVLD
+177 DKVSVIADTGEVSLD
-192 GGTNLDIMSTN
+192 GGTNLKIMSTK

-209 AKFTKGSITDLS
+209 AKFTEGSITGLVDY
-221 GDVTYFTAAQGSGKV
+221 DVTYFTAAENSGKV

-241 RSEFAVIDASLS
+241 GSEVAVIDAKNS

-259 SGAGADSISLGG
+259 SGAGADTISLGG
-271 AGADTIVIGKSSGAD
+271 SGNGADTIVIGKSSGDDEVYNFGAE
-286 FVHGF
+286 
-291 DAKDVLRFVGGSL
+291 DVLRFVGGSL
-304 DKLEYDT
+304 DKLAYDT
-311 STKTLTFV
+311 TNDILTFA

-324 FDNSL
+324 FGTAL
-329 TNDSG
+329 TNDDSA
-334 VSLTANV
+334 SLTANV
-341 AFGDADAESVAL
+341 AFGDADAESFAL
-353 ANATNVT
+353 ANKTGAT
-360 LKQADAVKG
+360 LQQADAVKG

-388 TDTAHF
+388 NDTAHF
-394 ANIANVSVNGNTEAA
+394 ANIANVEVKNNTEAA
-409 TVIGALKSVDATAA
+409 TVIGALKSVDATGA

-430 STEKDANITLATAK
+430 STEKDAHIQLKAGANY
-444 KSADTVWIGST
+444 ADTVWIGST
-455 DVTVDNFTAGF
+455 DVKVDNFTAGF

-481 KDITVNGSVVT
+481 KDISVNGNVVT
-492 AGSAKITMTGVSD
+492 AGSAKIEMTGVSD
-505 SIAANVVLKGGVA
+505 NIAANVVLKGGVA
-518 KKIVVSNGDVKLN
+518 KKIVISSGDVELD
-531 KDSLN
+531 KDSLD
-536 LDVIATSKKNA
+536 LDVLSTSKKNA
-547 TLEIGADVTDGGK
+547 TLNVAANVTDGGK
-560 KDVTINLN
+560 NVVSINLN

-575 FKDVS
+575 FKNVS
-580 SASTVGTTNIIG
+580 SASSVGTTNIIG
-592 SATVEGAT
+592 SATVDGAT
-600 ITVTGNGAHNIWAAN
+600 ITVTGNGDHNIWAAN

-625 GKNSVWYNAID
+625 TGKKSVWYNAID
-636 GKDTVTGFTAD
+636 GKDTVTGFTKN

-666 YKITFDGTDVKF
+666 YKITYDGAVVKF
-678 ASGDSALALKG
+678 ASGDSALALNG
-689 LTAGNTFNVV
+689 LTAGDTFTVM

-708 QLGTTGTAGA
+708 QLANA
-718 TGTVSTLTYDK
+718 DKLTYDK

-734 VVNSVS
+734 VADS
-740 TVDSTT
+740 TVAATT
-746 LNVSG
+746 LNVVG
-751 HDASE
+751 YDASE

-765 ANGNIIAG
+765 ADGNIIAG
-773 NVDEINASGTD
+773 NVTEINAGASSV
-784 AKTLLVGSASATTTL
+784 KTLLVGSAEATTEL
-799 IGGKTENYFWGGG
+799 VGGKTENHFWGGSK
-812 DKSDIMKGSLTALDT
+812 DSDVMVGNSAAFDD
-827 FWFGTIDGKDTA
+827 FWFGTLDGKDTA

-887 SSVSDFDSIVF
+887 SKVSDFDSIVF

>member
-1 MNFVLKDWIQVNSN
+1 MDLQGYVKVATN
-15 GELVAASGASGVS
+15 GVDLEVVGLGAS
-28 ISADKRV
+28 ISADKKV

-41 GTVDISKGKDNA
+41 GTIDISKGVDKA
-53 VIRLS
+53 VIKLTN
-58 VDFNDTDTIA
+58 DFEGGIT
-68 LESSGGYVTGVE
+68 LPSGVSKVE

-88 KLTFTATTKYAK
+88 KLTFNATDKYAK
-100 IIGGSGADSIT
+100 IIGGSGADSIILGT
-111 LDDSAASI
+111 STASI
-119 DLGAGNDTVS
+119 DLGAGNDVVS
-129 LGTAASNVT
+129 LGSAASNVT

-148 QAAATTH
+148 KADTAAY

-164 EGDVISLNGALDA
+164 EGDAISIDGTALADA
-177 DKVSVMANNGEVVLD
+177 GKVSVKADTGEVSLA
-192 GGTNLDIMSTN
+192 GGDHLDIMSTKK
-203 NDGVYA
+203 DGVYA
-209 AKFTKGSITDLS
+209 AKFTKGSITGLS
-221 GDVTYFTAAQGSGKV
+221 GDVTYFTAAKDSGKV

-241 RSEFAVIDASLS
+241 RSEIAVIDAKNS

-271 AGADTIVIGKSSGAD
+271 NGADTIVIGKSSGAD
-286 FVHGF
+286 KVYNFGTN
-291 DAKDVLRFVGGSL
+291 DVLRFVGGSINDL
-304 DKLEYDT
+304 SYDGT
-311 STKTLTFV
+311 TGVVTFA
-319 DSTVK
+319 DSTV
-324 FDNSL
+324 SL
-329 TNDSG
+329 SG
-334 VSLTANV
+334 AATGSLTANI

-353 ANATNVT
+353 ANQAGAT
-360 LKQADAVKG
+360 LQQADAVKG

-394 ANIANVSVNGNTEAA
+394 ANIANVKVNGNTEAA
-409 TVIGALKSVDATAA
+409 TVIGALKSVDASRADK
-423 TGTVNVL
+423 TVNVW
-430 STEKDANITLATAK
+430 STEKDANVSLKAGGA
-444 KSADTVWIGST
+444 ADTVWIGSGST
-455 DVTVDNFTAGF
+455 EVKLSNFETGF

-481 KDITVNGSVVT
+481 KDISVNGNVVT
-492 AGSAKITMTGVSD
+492 AGSAKIEMTGLTD
-505 SIAANVVLKGGVA
+505 SIAANVVLKGNVA
-518 KKIVVSNGDVKLN
+518 KKIVISNDDVELD
-531 KDSLN
+531 KDSLD
-536 LDVIATSKKNA
+536 LDVLSTSKKNA
-547 TLEIGADVTDGGK
+547 TLNVAANVTDGGK
-560 KDVTINLN
+560 NVVSINLN

-575 FKDVS
+575 FKNVS
-580 SASTVGTTNIIG
+580 SKSNAGTTNIIG

-600 ITVTGNGAHNIWAAN
+600 IDASAGNGDHNIWAAN
-615 TGANTITLGG
+615 TGANTIKLGN

-636 GKDTVTGFTAD
+636 GKDTVTGFTAN

-666 YKITFDGTDVKF
+666 YKITYDGTDVKF
-678 ASGDSALALKG
+678 ASGDSALVLKG
-689 LTAGNTFNVV
+689 ITGTTFNVM

-708 QLGTTGTAGA
+708 QFGTG
-718 TGTVSTLTYDK
+718 TLTYDK

-734 VVNSVS
+734 VVNGAA
-740 TVDSTT
+740 TTSTT

-751 HDASE
+751 YDASE

-773 NVDEINASGTD
+773 NVDINASGTD
-784 AKTLLVGSASATTTL
+784 AKTLLVGSASAATTL
-799 IGGKTENYFWGGG
+799 IGGKTKNYFWGGSK
-812 DKSDIMKGSLTALDT
+812 DSDVMVGSLTAFDT

-839 NNVNADDRVYLYDVN
+839 NSVNADDRVYLYDVN

-910 ESKTFVKKS
+910 KSKTFVKKS

>member
-1 MNFVLKDWIQVNSN
+1 MAFELKKWIKVV
-15 GELVAASGASGVS
+15 GVELKAADGVSGVI

-41 GTVDISKGKDNA
+41 GTVDISKSADKA

-58 VDFNDTDTIA
+58 GDFDGTINTID
-68 LESSGGYVTGVE
+68 LSDSGVTKVA

-88 KLTFTATTKYAK
+88 KLTFKATTDYDK

-111 LDDSAASI
+111 LGDSTASI
-119 DLGAGNDTVS
+119 DLGAGNDVVS
-129 LGTAASNVT
+129 LGSAASNVT

-148 QAAATTH
+148 QVAAN

-164 EGDVISLNGALDA
+164 EGDAISLGGKLAA
-177 DKVSVMANNGEVVLD
+177 DKVTVIADTGEVALD
-192 GGTNLDIMSTN
+192 GGNNLKIMSTK

-209 AKFTKGSITDLS
+209 AKFTEGSITGLLDY
-221 GDVTYFTAAQGSGKV
+221 DVTYFTAAKNSGKV

-241 RSEFAVIDASLS
+241 GSEVAVIDASQS

-259 SGAGADSISLGG
+259 SGAGADTISLNSTD

-286 FVHGF
+286 FVHDFG
-291 DAKDVLRFVGGSL
+291 ANDVLRFVGGSL
-304 DKLEYDT
+304 DKLKYDKT
-311 STKTLTFV
+311 AKTLTFV
-319 DSTVK
+319 DSKVE
-324 FDNSL
+324 FDGNPS
-329 TNDSG
+329 NDGSD
-334 VSLTANV
+334 SLTANV

-353 ANATNVT
+353 ANNPGVT

-394 ANIANVSVNGNTEAA
+394 ANIANVSVTGNTEAA
-409 TVIGALKSVDATAA
+409 TVIGALKKVDANAA

-430 STEKDANITLATAK
+430 STEKDASIILDTAEK
-444 KSADTVWIGST
+444 NADTVWIGST
-455 DVTVDNFTAGF
+455 DVKVDNFTAGF

-481 KDITVNGSVVT
+481 KDISVNGNVVT
-492 AGSAKITMTGVSD
+492 AGSAKIEMTGVSD
-505 SIAANVVLKGGVA
+505 NIAANVVLKGGVA
-518 KKIVVSNGDVKLN
+518 KKIVISSGDVELD
-531 KDSLN
+531 KDSLD
-536 LDVIATSKKNA
+536 LDVLSTSKKNA
-547 TLEIGADVTDGGK
+547 TLKIDADVTDGGK

-575 FKDVS
+575 FKNVS
-580 SASTVGTTNIIG
+580 SISNAGTTNIIG
-592 SATVEGAT
+592 SATVDGAT
-600 ITVTGNGAHNIWAAN
+600 ITVNGAGAHNVWAAN
-615 TGANTITLGG
+615 TGANTIEFTAAAT

-636 GKDTVTGFTAD
+636 GKDTVSGFTAN

-666 YKITFDGTDVKF
+666 YKITYAGATVKF
-678 ASGDSALALKG
+678 ASGDSALALNG
-689 LTAGNTFNVV
+689 LAAGDTFTVM

-708 QLGTTGTAGA
+708 QLAKAGK
-718 TGTVSTLTYDK
+718 LTYDK

-734 VVNSVS
+734 VANS
-740 TVDSTT
+740 TAAATT
-746 LNVSG
+746 LDVVG
-751 HDASE
+751 YDASE
-756 TVALVVNGD
+756 TAALVVNGD
-765 ANGNIIAG
+765 ADGNIIAG
-773 NVDEINASGTD
+773 NVTKIDAGASSV
-784 AKTLLVGSASATTTL
+784 KTLLVGSAEAATEL
-799 IGGKTENYFWGGG
+799 VGGKTENHFWGGSK
-812 DKSDIMKGSLTALDT
+812 DSDVMVGNSAAFDD

-839 NNVNADDRVYLYDVN
+839 NSVNADDRVYLYDVN

-861 AKLSIDESSH
+861 AKLSIDASSA

>member
-1 MNFVLKDWIQVNSN
+1 MAITIKLDELIKVTDGELALKD
-15 GELVAASGASGVS
+15 ASVTGVS

-35 ATIPGF
+35 ATIANF
-41 GTVDISKGKDNA
+41 GTVDISNGVDKA

-58 VDFNDTDTIA
+58 GDFDGTIDLGSA
-68 LESSGGYVTGVE
+68 SVKKVA

-88 KLTFTATTKYAK
+88 KLIFTATDKYAK
-100 IIGGSGADSIT
+100 IIGGAGADSINLGNT
-111 LDDSAASI
+111 TDGEI
-119 DLGAGNDTVS
+119 NLGAGNDTVVMGSEVNAKVS
-129 LGTAASNVT
+129 LGAGVDMVHVAGVSTANGT
-138 LGSGA
+138 
-143 DLIQV
+143 
-148 QAAATTH
+148 
-155 GKVADYNFA
+155 VADYNFA
-164 EGDVISLNGALDA
+164 DGDVISVGGAALGLGNFSVLGDG
-177 DKVSVMANNGEVVLD
+177 KVSLKDATSELVIN
-192 GGTNLDIMSTN
+192 TTKK
-203 NDGVYA
+203 DGVYA
-209 AKFTKGSITDLS
+209 AKFAEGIIDGFA
-221 GDVTYFTAAQGSGKV
+221 GDVTYFTAAENSGKV
-236 NIDAS
+236 NIDATGS
-241 RSEFAVIDASLS
+241 AKAIIDARES
-253 TGANIV
+253 TGAKIV
-259 SGAGADSISLGG
+259 GGKGDDIISLKSGTSV
-271 AGADTIVIGKSSGAD
+271 DTIVIGKLS
-286 FVHGF
+286 GF
-291 DAKDVLRFVGGSL
+291 DTVYNFGNNDVLNFVGGSINDL
-304 DKLEYDT
+304 SYDGT
-311 STKTLTFV
+311 TMTFA
-319 DSTVK
+319 DSKV
-324 FDNSL
+324 SL
-329 TNDSG
+329 SG
-334 VSLTANV
+334 AAPSDDLTANI
-341 AFGDADAESVAL
+341 AIGDADAEKFLIAG
-353 ANATNVT
+353 TGTT
-360 LKQADAVKG
+360 LTAVSGVKG
-369 YVGFSDG
+369 YVGKKDN
-376 STVLEVSKSVDL
+376 STVLKVSESVDL

-394 ANIANVSVNGNTEAA
+394 VNINKVKVNNTEAA
-409 TVIGALKSVDATAA
+409 TVIGALKSVDASSADK
-423 TGTVNVL
+423 TVNVW
-430 STEKDANITLATAK
+430 STEKDANISLKAGGA
-444 KSADTVWIGST
+444 ADTVWIGSGST
-455 DVTVDNFTAGF
+455 EVKLSNFETGF
-466 GKTADTLVLYDVSDV
+466 GATADTLVLYDVSDV
-481 KDITVNGSVVT
+481 KDISVNGNVVT
-492 AGSAKITMTGVSD
+492 AGSAKIEMADLTD
-505 SIAANVVLKGGVA
+505 SIAANVVLKGNVA
-518 KKIVVSNGDVKLN
+518 KKIVITDGDVTIN
-531 KDSLN
+531 KDRLN

-547 TLEIGADVTDGGK
+547 TLSIDADVTDGGK

-580 SASTVGTTNIIG
+580 SASSVGTTNIIG

-600 ITVTGNGAHNIWAAN
+600 IDASTGNGGHNIWAAN
-615 TGANTITLGG
+615 TGANTIKLGA

-689 LTAGNTFNVV
+689 LTAVNTFNVV

-708 QLGTTGTAGA
+708 HLGTTGAGA
-718 TGTVSTLTYDK
+718 GAVSTLTYDK

-734 VVNSVS
+734 VVNSAN
-740 TVDSTT
+740 TVKSTT

-784 AKTLLVGSASATTTL
+784 AKTLLVGSASADTTL

-812 DKSDIMKGSLTALDT
+812 DKSDIMEGSLTAFDT

-877 EGGAILGINA
+877 EGGAAILGINA

>member
-1 MNFVLKDWIQVNSN
+1 MAFVLDRYL
-15 GELVAASGASGVS
+15 ELDGTNLKAKSGASGVS
-28 ISADKRV
+28 ISADGKV
-35 ATIPGF
+35 ATIANF
-41 GTVDISKGKDNA
+41 GTVDISKDPSKA

-58 VDFNDTDTIA
+58 VDFNDEIT
-68 LESSGGYVTGVE
+68 LSPVTGVE

-88 KLTFTATTKYAK
+88 KLTYKATNEGK
-100 IIGGSGADSIT
+100 IVGGSGADSII
-111 LDDSAASI
+111 LDASTASI
-119 DLGAGNDTVS
+119 DLGAGNDVVS
-129 LGTAASNVT
+129 LGTGASNVT

-164 EGDVISLNGALDA
+164 EGDAISLDVALAA
-177 DKVSVMANNGEVVLD
+177 DKVSVKADTGEVSLA
-192 GGTNLDIMSTN
+192 GGGDSLDIMSTK

-209 AKFTKGSITDLS
+209 AKFTKGSIANLS
-221 GDVTYFTAAQGSGKV
+221 GDVTYFTAAEGSGKV

-271 AGADTIVIGKSSGAD
+271 SGADTIVIGKSSGAD

-311 STKTLTFV
+311 DDKTLTFV
-319 DSTVK
+319 DSKVT
-324 FDNSL
+324 FDDTL

-334 VSLTANV
+334 DSLTANV
-341 AFGDADAESVAL
+341 AFGDADAESFAL
-353 ANATNVT
+353 ANKTGAT

-376 STVLEVSKSVDL
+376 STILEVSKSVDL

-409 TVIGALKSVDATAA
+409 TVIGALKSVNANAA

-430 STEKDANITLATAK
+430 STEKDAHIQLKAGANY
-444 KSADTVWIGST
+444 ADTVWIGST
-455 DVTVDNFTAGF
+455 DVKVDNFTAGF

-481 KDITVNGSVVT
+481 KDITVNGNVVT
-492 AGSAKITMTGVSD
+492 AGSAKIEMTGITD

-518 KKIVVSNGDVKLN
+518 KKIVISNDDVTLD
-531 KDSLN
+531 KDSLD
-536 LDVIATSKKNA
+536 LDVLSTSKKNA
-547 TLEIGADVTDGGK
+547 TLKIGADVTDGGK
-560 KDVTINLN
+560 NVVSINLN

-575 FKDVS
+575 FKNVS
-580 SASTVGTTNIIG
+580 STSDAGTTNIIG
-592 SATVEGAT
+592 SATVDGAT
-600 ITVTGNGAHNIWAAN
+600 ITVDGAGDHNVWAAN
-615 TGANTITLGG
+615 TGANTIEFTASAT

-666 YKITFDGTDVKF
+666 YKITYDGTVVKF

-689 LTAGNTFNVV
+689 LAAGNTFNVV

-708 QLGTTGTAGA
+708 KLAKNGE
-718 TGTVSTLTYDK
+718 LTYDK

-734 VVNSVS
+734 VASS
-740 TVDSTT
+740 AATT

-751 HDASE
+751 YDASE

-773 NVDEINASGTD
+773 NVTKIDAGASS
-784 AKTLLVGSASATTTL
+784 AKTLLVGSASAVTTL

-812 DKSDIMKGSLTALDT
+812 DKSDIMEGSLTALDT

-839 NNVNADDRVYLYDVN
+839 NKVNADDRVYLYDVN

>member
-1 MNFVLKDWIQVNSN
+1 MAFALDSYLKVNGS
-15 GELVAASGASGVS
+15 GELEAAASAHGVS
-28 ISADKRV
+28 ISADKKV

-41 GTVDISKGKDNA
+41 GTVDISKGKAKA

-58 VDFNDTDTIA
+58 VDFSGTITLGTSGTD
-68 LESSGGYVTGVE
+68 VTGVE

-88 KLTFTATTKYAK
+88 KLTYTATTEGK
-100 IIGGSGADSIT
+100 IVGGSGADIIT
-111 LDDSAASI
+111 LDASTASI
-119 DLGAGNDTVS
+119 DLGAGNDMVS

-148 QAAATTH
+148 KAAATTY

-164 EGDVISLNGALDA
+164 EGDAISLDGVLADA
-177 DKVSVMANNGEVVLD
+177 GKISVIAATGEVSLA
-192 GGTNLDIMSTN
+192 GGDNLDIMSTK

-209 AKFTKGSITDLS
+209 AKFTEGSITGLLDY
-221 GDVTYFTAAQGSGKV
+221 DVTYFTAAQDSGKV

-241 RSEFAVIDASLS
+241 RSEIAVIDASKS

-271 AGADTIVIGKSSGAD
+271 NGADTIVIGKSSGAD
-286 FVHGF
+286 FVHDFG
-291 DAKDVLRFVGGSL
+291 ANDVLRFVGGSL
-304 DKLEYDT
+304 EKLEYDK
-311 STKTLTFV
+311 SVKTLTFV
-319 DSTVK
+319 DSKVT
-324 FDNSL
+324 FDDTL
-329 TNDSG
+329 TNDSND
-334 VSLTANV
+334 SLTANV

-353 ANATNVT
+353 ANHADVT

-394 ANIANVSVNGNTEAA
+394 ANIANVSVTGNTEAA
-409 TVIGALKSVDATAA
+409 TVIGALKKVDANAA

-430 STEKDANITLATAK
+430 STEKGASIILDTAK

-455 DVTVDNFTAGF
+455 DVKVDNFTAGF

-481 KDITVNGSVVT
+481 KDISVNGNVVT
-492 AGSAKITMTGVSD
+492 AGSAKIEMTGVSD
-505 SIAANVVLKGGVA
+505 NIAANVVLKGGVA
-518 KKIVVSNGDVKLN
+518 KKIVISSGDVELD
-531 KDSLN
+531 KDSLD
-536 LDVIATSKKNA
+536 LDVLSTSKKNA
-547 TLEIGADVTDGGK
+547 TLNVAANVTDGGK
-560 KDVTINLN
+560 NVVSINLN
-568 DEKYADS
+568 DEKYANS
-575 FKDVS
+575 FKNVS
-580 SASTVGTTNIIG
+580 SESSAGTTNIIG
-592 SATVEGAT
+592 SATVDGAT
-600 ITVTGNGAHNIWAAN
+600 ITVSGAGNHNVWAAN
-615 TGANTITLGG
+615 TGANTIDFAATAT

-636 GKDTVTGFTAD
+636 GKDTVKGFGAD

-666 YKITFDGTDVKF
+666 YKITYAGGAVKF
-678 ASGDSALALKG
+678 ASGDSALALNG
-689 LTAGNTFNVV
+689 LAAGDTFTVM

-708 QLGTTGTAGA
+708 QLANG
-718 TGTVSTLTYDK
+718 SNKLTYDK

-734 VVNSVS
+734 VA
-740 TVDSTT
+740 DSTAATT
-746 LNVSG
+746 LDVVG
-751 HDASE
+751 YDASE
-756 TVALVVNGD
+756 TAALVVNGD
-765 ANGNIIAG
+765 ANGNIVAG
-773 NVDEINASGTD
+773 NVTTIDAS
-784 AKTLLVGSASATTTL
+784 ASSVKTLLVGSAEAATNL
-799 IGGKTENYFWGGG
+799 VGGKTENHFWGGSK
-812 DKSDIMKGSLTALDT
+812 DSDVMVGNSAAFDD
-827 FWFGTIDGKDTA
+827 FWFGTLDGKDTA
-839 NNVNADDRVYLYDVN
+839 NSVNADDRVYLYDVN

-861 AKLSIDESSH
+861 AKLSIDESSA

-887 SSVSDFDSIVF
+887 SKVSDFDSIIF

>member
-1 MNFVLKDWIQVNSN
+1 MAMAIKLDDLIKLNTSDELELKDSSVT
-15 GELVAASGASGVS
+15 GVS

-35 ATIPGF
+35 ATIANF
-41 GTVDISKGKDNA
+41 GTVDISNGKDKA

-58 VDFNDTDTIA
+58 GDFDGTIDLGSA
-68 LESSGGYVTGVE
+68 SVE
-80 ALYGATNG
+80 KVAALYGATNG
-88 KLTFTATTKYAK
+88 KLIFTATNKYVK
-100 IIGGSGADSIT
+100 IIGGAGADSIN
-111 LDDSAASI
+111 LDDTDCEI
-119 DLGAGNDTVS
+119 NLGAGNDTVVMGSGENAKVS
-129 LGTAASNVT
+129 LGAGV
-138 LGSGA
+138 
-143 DLIQV
+143 DMV
-148 QAAATTH
+148 HVATSAKGT
-155 GKVADYNFA
+155 VADYNFA
-164 EGDVISLNGALDA
+164 DGDVISVGGAALGLGNFSVSGDG
-177 DKVSVMANNGEVVLD
+177 KVSLD
-192 GGTNLDIMSTN
+192 GADHGLVINTTKK
-203 NDGVYA
+203 DGVYA
-209 AKFTKGSITDLS
+209 AKFAKGIIDGFA
-221 GDVTYFTAAQGSGKV
+221 GDVTYFTAAEDSGKV
-236 NIDAS
+236 NIDATGS
-241 RSEFAVIDASLS
+241 AKAIIDATES
-253 TGANIV
+253 TGAKIV
-259 SGAGADSISLGG
+259 SGKGDDIISLKSGTSV
-271 AGADTIVIGKSSGAD
+271 DTIVIGKLS
-286 FVHGF
+286 GF
-291 DAKDVLRFVGGSL
+291 DTVYDFGNDDVLNFVGGSINDL
-304 DKLEYDT
+304 SYDGT
-311 STKTLTFV
+311 TMTFA
-319 DSTVK
+319 DSKV
-324 FDNSL
+324 SL
-329 TNDSG
+329 SANAPDD
-334 VSLTANV
+334 LTANI
-341 AFGDADAESVAL
+341 AIGDADAEKFMFDGTS
-353 ANATNVT
+353 VT
-360 LKQADAVKG
+360 LTATSDVKG
-369 YVGFSDG
+369 YVGKKDN
-376 STVLEVSKSVDL
+376 STVLKVSESVDL

-394 ANIANVSVNGNTEAA
+394 VNINKVEVNGNTEAA
-409 TVIGALKSVDATAA
+409 TVIGALKSVDASSADK
-423 TGTVNVL
+423 TVNVW
-430 STEKDANITLATAK
+430 STEKDANISLKAGGA
-444 KSADTVWIGST
+444 ADTVWIGSGST
-455 DVTVDNFTAGF
+455 EVKLSGF
-466 GKTADTLVLYDVSDV
+466 KTGFDATADTLVLYDVSDV
-481 KDITVNGSVVT
+481 KDISVNGNVVT
-492 AGSAKITMTGVSD
+492 AGSAKIEMAGLTD
-505 SIAANVVLKGGVA
+505 SIAANVVLKGNVA
-518 KKIVVSNGDVKLN
+518 KKIVITDGDVELK

-547 TLEIGADVTDGGK
+547 TLSIDADVTDGGK

-580 SASTVGTTNIIG
+580 SASSVGTTNIIG

-600 ITVTGNGAHNIWAAN
+600 IDASAGNGDHNIWAAN
-615 TGANTITLGG
+615 TGANTIKLGA

-708 QLGTTGTAGA
+708 QLGTTGA
-718 TGTVSTLTYDK
+718 TSTLTYDK

-734 VVNSVS
+734 VVNGAVA
-740 TVDSTT
+740 TPSTT

-773 NVDEINASGTD
+773 NVGEINASGTD
-784 AKTLLVGSASATTTL
+784 AKTLLVGSASAATTL

-812 DKSDIMKGSLTALDT
+812 DKSDIMEGSLTAFDT

-887 SSVSDFDSIVF
+887 SSVGDFDSIVF

>member
-1 MNFVLKDWIQVNSN
+1 MDLSIYIEVVGVELK
-15 GELVAASGASGVS
+15 AADGASGVS

-41 GTVDISKGKDNA
+41 GTVDISKGVDNA
-53 VIRLS
+53 VIKLTN
-58 VDFNDTDTIA
+58 DFEGEIT
-68 LESSGGYVTGVE
+68 LPTGVNKVE

-88 KLTFTATTKYAK
+88 KLTFTATDDYTK
-100 IIGGSGADSIT
+100 IIGGSGADIIT

-119 DLGAGNDTVS
+119 DLGAGNDVVS
-129 LGTAASNVT
+129 LGTGASNVT

-143 DLIQV
+143 DLIKV
-148 QAAATTH
+148 QATAK

-164 EGDVISLNGALDA
+164 EGDAISLDGALADA
-177 DKVSVMANNGEVVLD
+177 GKISVIADTGEVSLD
-192 GGTNLDIMSTN
+192 GGADLDIMSTK

-209 AKFTKGSITDLS
+209 AKFTEGSITDLS
-221 GDVTYFTAAQGSGKV
+221 GDVTYFTAAKGSGKV

-241 RSEFAVIDASLS
+241 RSEIAVIDASKS

-259 SGAGADSISLGG
+259 SGAGADTISLGG

-291 DAKDVLRFVGGSL
+291 GANDVLRFVGGSL
-304 DKLEYDT
+304 DKLEYGKT
-311 STKTLTFV
+311 AKTLTFV
-319 DSTVK
+319 DSKVE
-324 FDNSL
+324 FDVDPSNGA
-329 TNDSG
+329 D
-334 VSLTANV
+334 SLTANV

-353 ANATNVT
+353 ANETGAT

-394 ANIANVSVNGNTEAA
+394 ANIANVEVKSNTEAA
-409 TVIGALKSVDATAA
+409 TVIGALKSVDASAA

-430 STEKDANITLATAK
+430 STEKDANITLQNGATTY
-444 KSADTVWIGST
+444 ADTVWIGSGST
-455 DVTVDNFTAGF
+455 DVTVTNFTAGF

-492 AGSAKITMTGVSD
+492 AGSAKIDMAGVSD

-518 KKIVVSNGDVKLN
+518 KKIVVSNDDVTLN
-531 KDSLN
+531 KDSLD
-536 LDVIATSKKNA
+536 LDVLSTSKKNA
-547 TLEIGADVTDGGK
+547 TLNVAANVTDGGK
-560 KDVTINLN
+560 NVVSINLN

-575 FKDVS
+575 FKNVS
-580 SASTVGTTNIIG
+580 SISDAGTTNIIG
-592 SATVEGAT
+592 SATVDGAT
-600 ITVTGNGAHNIWAAN
+600 IAVNGAGDHNVWAAN
-615 TGANTITLGG
+615 TGANTIEFTAAAT

-636 GKDTVTGFTAD
+636 GKDTVNGFTAD

-666 YKITFDGTDVKF
+666 YKITYDGTVVKF
-678 ASGDSALALKG
+678 ASGDSALALND
-689 LTAGNTFNVV
+689 LNAGDTFTVM

-708 QLGTTGTAGA
+708 QLAGA
-718 TGTVSTLTYDK
+718 GNKLTYDK

-734 VVNSVS
+734 VANS
-740 TVDSTT
+740 TAATT
-746 LNVSG
+746 LDVVG
-751 HDASE
+751 YDASE
-756 TVALVVNGD
+756 TAALVVNGD
-765 ANGNIIAG
+765 ADGNIIAG
-773 NVDEINASGTD
+773 NVTKIDAGASSV
-784 AKTLLVGSASATTTL
+784 KTLLVGSAEAATEL
-799 IGGKTENYFWGGG
+799 VGGKTENHFWGGSK
-812 DKSDIMKGSLTALDT
+812 DSDVMVGNSAAFDD
-827 FWFGTIDGKDTA
+827 FWFGTLDGKDTA
-839 NNVNADDRVYLYDVN
+839 NSVNADDRVYLYDVN

-861 AKLSIDESSH
+861 AKLSIDASSA

-877 EGGAILGINA
+877 EGGAAILGINA

-910 ESKTFVKKS
+910 ESETFVKKS

>member
-1 MNFVLKDWIQVNSN
+1 MAITLDDLIKVTGDELELKNSS
-15 GELVAASGASGVS
+15 VTGVS

-35 ATIPGF
+35 ATIANF
-41 GTVDISKGKDNA
+41 GTIDISKGTSKA
-53 VIRLS
+53 VIKLTN
-58 VDFNDTDTIA
+58 DFEGEIA
-68 LESSGGYVTGVE
+68 LPTGVSKVE

-88 KLTFTATTKYAK
+88 KLTYKATTEDK
-100 IIGGSGADSIT
+100 IVGGSGADSIALGAST
-111 LDDSAASI
+111 ASI
-119 DLGAGNDTVS
+119 DLGAGNDMVS

-143 DLIQV
+143 DLIKV
-148 QAAATTH
+148 QAAAN

-164 EGDVISLNGALDA
+164 EGDAIALYSAIDA
-177 DKVSVMANNGEVVLD
+177 DKVSVKADTGEVSLA
-192 GGTNLDIMSTN
+192 GGTDLDIMSTKN
-203 NDGVYA
+203 EGVYA
-209 AKFTKGSITDLS
+209 AKFTKGSITGLL
-221 GDVTYFTAAQGSGKV
+221 GDVTYFTAAQDSGKV

-241 RSEFAVIDASLS
+241 RSEIAVIDASNS

-271 AGADTIVIGKSSGAD
+271 DGADTIVIGKSSGAD
-286 FVHGF
+286 FVHDF
-291 DAKDVLRFVGGSL
+291 DAKEDVLRFVGGSL
-304 DKLEYDT
+304 DKLEYAAAH
-311 STKTLTFV
+311 TLTFV
-319 DSTVK
+319 DSKVT
-324 FDNSL
+324 FDADLANE
-329 TNDSG
+329 TAT
-334 VSLTANV
+334 SLTANV

-353 ANATNVT
+353 AKDTAVT

-394 ANIANVSVNGNTEAA
+394 ANIANVSVTGNTEAA
-409 TVIGALKSVDATAA
+409 TVIGALKKVDANAA

-430 STEKDANITLATAK
+430 STEKDASIILDTAK

-455 DVTVDNFTAGF
+455 DVKVDNFTAGF

-481 KDITVNGSVVT
+481 KDITVNGNVVT
-492 AGSAKITMTGVSD
+492 AGSAKIEMTGITD

-518 KKIVVSNGDVKLN
+518 KKIVISNDDVTLG
-531 KDSLN
+531 KDSLD
-536 LDVIATSKKNA
+536 LDVLSTSKKNA
-547 TLEIGADVTDGGK
+547 TLKIDANVTDSGK
-560 KDVTINLN
+560 NVVSINLN

-580 SASTVGTTNIIG
+580 SESSAGTTNIIG

-600 ITVTGNGAHNIWAAN
+600 ITVTGNGDHNIWAAN

-625 GKNSVWYNAID
+625 NGKKSVWYNAID

-666 YKITFDGTDVKF
+666 YKITYDGTDVKF

-689 LTAGNTFNVV
+689 LTAVNTFNVV

-708 QLGTTGTAGA
+708 QLGTDNAS
-718 TGTVSTLTYDK
+718 STLTYDK

-734 VVNSVS
+734 VVNGKD
-740 TVDSTT
+740 TITRTT

-784 AKTLLVGSASATTTL
+784 AKTLLVGSASADTTL
-799 IGGKTENYFWGGG
+799 IGGKTKNYFWGGG
-812 DKSDIMKGSLTALDT
+812 DKSDIMEGSLTAFDT

>member
-1 MNFVLKDWIQVNSN
+1 MAFALDRWIKVNGS
-15 GELVAASGASGVS
+15 GELEAADGVSGVI

-41 GTVDISKGKDNA
+41 GTVDISKDPSKA

-58 VDFNDTDTIA
+58 VDFNDEIA
-68 LESSGGYVTGVE
+68 LTPVTGVE

-88 KLTFTATTKYAK
+88 KLTFTATNEGK
-100 IIGGSGADSIT
+100 IVGGSGADSIT
-111 LDDSAASI
+111 LGTSNASV
-119 DLGAGNDTVS
+119 DLGAGNDVVA
-129 LGTAASNVT
+129 LGDGASNVT

-148 QAAATTH
+148 KAADKGT
-155 GKVADYNFA
+155 VADYNFA
-164 EGDVISLNGALDA
+164 EGDAISLSSALTA
-177 DKVSVMANNGEVVLD
+177 DKVSVIADTGEVALD
-192 GGTNLDIMSTN
+192 GGTNLKIMSTK

-209 AKFTKGSITDLS
+209 AKFTEGSITGLS
-221 GDVTYFTAAQGSGKV
+221 DYDVTYFTAAKNSGKV

-241 RSEFAVIDASLS
+241 GSEVAVIDASQS

-259 SGAGADSISLGG
+259 SGAGADTISLGG
-271 AGADTIVIGKSSGAD
+271 SGAGTIVIGKSSGAD
-286 FVHGF
+286 EVYNFGTN
-291 DAKDVLRFVGGSL
+291 DVLRFVGGSL
-304 DKLEYDT
+304 DKLAYDT
-311 STKTLTFV
+311 TNDILTFA

-324 FDNSL
+324 FGTAL
-329 TNDSG
+329 TNDDSD
-334 VSLTANV
+334 SLTANV

-353 ANATNVT
+353 ANHADVK

-409 TVIGALKSVDATAA
+409 TVIGALKSVNANAA

-430 STEKDANITLATAK
+430 STEKDAHIQLKAGANY
-444 KSADTVWIGST
+444 ADTVWIGST
-455 DVTVDNFTAGF
+455 DVKVDNFTAGF

-481 KDITVNGSVVT
+481 KDISVNGNVVT
-492 AGSAKITMTGVSD
+492 AGSAKIEMTGVSD
-505 SIAANVVLKGGVA
+505 NIAANVVLKGGVA
-518 KKIVVSNGDVKLN
+518 KKIVISSGDVELD
-531 KDSLN
+531 KDSLD
-536 LDVIATSKKNA
+536 LDVLSTSKKNA
-547 TLEIGADVTDGGK
+547 TLNVAANVTDGGK
-560 KDVTINLN
+560 NVVSINLN

-575 FKDVS
+575 FKNVS
-580 SASTVGTTNIIG
+580 SASSVGTTNIIG
-592 SATVEGAT
+592 SATVDGAT
-600 ITVTGNGAHNIWAAN
+600 ITVTGNGDHNIWAAN

-625 GKNSVWYNAID
+625 TGKKSVWYNAID
-636 GKDTVTGFTAD
+636 GKDTVTGFTKN

-666 YKITFDGTDVKF
+666 YKIKYDGATVKF
-678 ASGDSALALKG
+678 ASGDSALALNG
-689 LTAGNTFNVV
+689 LVAGDTFTVM

-708 QLGTTGTAGA
+708 QLANA
-718 TGTVSTLTYDK
+718 DKLTYDK

-734 VVNSVS
+734 VADS
-740 TVDSTT
+740 TAAATT
-746 LNVSG
+746 LNVVG
-751 HDASE
+751 YDASE
-756 TVALVVNGD
+756 TAALVVNGD
-765 ANGNIIAG
+765 ADGNIIAG
-773 NVDEINASGTD
+773 NVTEINAGASSV
-784 AKTLLVGSASATTTL
+784 KTLLVGSAEAATKL
-799 IGGKTENYFWGGG
+799 VGGKTENHFWGGSK
-812 DKSDIMKGSLTALDT
+812 DSDVMFGNSAAFDD
-827 FWFGTIDGKDTA
+827 FWFGTLDGKDTA
-839 NNVNADDRVYLYDVN
+839 NSVNADDRVYLYDVN

-861 AKLSIDESSH
+861 AKLSIDESSA

-887 SSVSDFDSIVF
+887 SKVSDFDSIVF

>member
-1 MNFVLKDWIQVNSN
+1 MAITIKLDDLIKVTDGELALKD
-15 GELVAASGASGVS
+15 ASVTGVS

-35 ATIPGF
+35 AAIANF
-41 GTVDISKGKDNA
+41 GTIDISNGVGEA

-58 VDFNDTDTIA
+58 GDFDGTIE
-68 LESSGGYVTGVE
+68 LGSNSVTKVA

-88 KLTFTATTKYAK
+88 KLIFNATDKYAK
-100 IIGGSGADSIT
+100 IIGGAGADK
-111 LDDSAASI
+111 I
-119 DLGAGNDTVS
+119 DLGDTKGEINLGAGNDTVIMGSDDKAKVS
-129 LGTAASNVT
+129 LGAGVDVVTIDDLSNNKGV
-138 LGSGA
+138 
-143 DLIQV
+143 
-148 QAAATTH
+148 
-155 GKVADYNFA
+155 VADYNFA
-164 EGDVISLNGALDA
+164 DGDVISITSPVAGVGDVSLSSSGVVGLNGADA
-177 DKVSVMANNGEVVLD
+177 GLVINTTKK
-192 GGTNLDIMSTN
+192 
-203 NDGVYA
+203 DGVYA
-209 AKFTKGSITDLS
+209 AKIAAGSITGN
-221 GDVTYFTAAQGSGKV
+221 GDVTYFMAAEHSGKV
-236 NIDAS
+236 NIDATGS
-241 RSEFAVIDASLS
+241 AKAVINATES
-253 TGANIV
+253 TGAKIV
-259 SGAGADSISLGG
+259 SGKGDDIISLGG
-271 AGADTIVIGKSSGAD
+271 DVDTLVIGKLSGSDSVSSFGAD
-286 FVHGF
+286 
-291 DAKDVLRFVGGSL
+291 DVLKFVDGGV
-304 DKLEYDT
+304 DKLGYDGASQT
-311 STKTLTFV
+311 VTFADSKVSLEGTLTYA
-319 DSTVK
+319 DAS
-324 FDNSL
+324 SL
-329 TNDSG
+329 N
-334 VSLTANV
+334 ANI
-341 AFGDADAESVAL
+341 AFGDADAESFVIAGGD
-353 ANATNVT
+353 TVT
-360 LKQADAVKG
+360 LTLDDAVKG
-369 YVGFSDG
+369 YVGKKDN
-376 STVLEVSKSVDL
+376 STVLEVDKSVDL

-394 ANIANVSVNGNTEAA
+394 VNINKVEVASNTEAA
-409 TVIGALKSVDATAA
+409 TVIGALKSVDASTA
-423 TGTVNVL
+423 TKTVNVW
-430 STEKDANITLATAK
+430 STEKDAEIKLKAGSGA
-444 KSADTVWIGST
+444 SADTVWIGSGST
-455 DVTVDNFTAGF
+455 EVKVTGFETGF
-466 GKTADTLVLYDVSDV
+466 GANADTLVLYDVSDV
-481 KDITVNGSVVT
+481 KDISVNGNVVT
-492 AGSAKITMTGVSD
+492 AGSAKIEIADLAADD
-505 SIAANVVLKGGVA
+505 SFAANVVLKGNVA
-518 KKIVVSNGDVKLN
+518 KKIVITDGDVELD
-531 KDSLN
+531 KDRLN

-547 TLEIGADVTDGGK
+547 TLSIDADVTDGGK

-580 SASTVGTTNIIG
+580 SASSVGTTNIIG

-600 ITVTGNGAHNIWAAN
+600 IDASTGNGDHNIWAAN
-615 TGANTITLGG
+615 TGANTIKLGT

-708 QLGTTGTAGA
+708 QLGTTGT
-718 TGTVSTLTYDK
+718 TSTLTYDK

-734 VVNSVS
+734 VVNSAN
-740 TVDSTT
+740 TVKSTT

-784 AKTLLVGSASATTTL
+784 AKTLLVGSASAVTTL

-812 DKSDIMKGSLTALDT
+812 DKSDIMEGSLTAFDT

-839 NNVNADDRVYLYDVN
+839 NKVNADDRVYLYDVN

-877 EGGAILGINA
+877 EGGAAVLGINA